1 MCIRDRPPAVPHQLS
16 EEDHFGERFY
26 MESTSR
32 LPSGRYQVRLPFF
45 KNSSH
50 TLGNSLKGAMSRFFA
65 LERKFASNNQFKSQY
80 VQFIT
85 DYVAQ
90 GHMSLVSDPN
100 FPKYFIPH
108 HGIFKVR
115 GDTSKIRVVFDAS
128 MKTSSGI
135 SLNDVL
141 CVGPKLQT
149 LLSDV
154 LTLFRRFSHVFTC
167 DIEQMYR
174 QIAMH
179 PDDSAYL
186 CICLLYTSS
195 GDLKSV
201 VYIT

>member
-1 MCIRDRPPAVPHQLS
+1 MPHQLS
-16 EEDHFGERFY
+16 EEDHFAERFY
-26 MESTSR
+26 MELTSR
-32 LPSGRYQVRLPFF
+32 LPSGRYQMRLPFF

-65 LERKFASNNQFKSQY
+65 IERKFVSNSPFKSQY

-85 DYVAQ
+85 DYVVQ

-108 HGIFKVR
+108 RGIFKVR

-154 LTLFRRFSHVFTC
+154 LTLFRRDV
-167 DIEQMYR
+167 YKR
-174 QIAMH
+174 QPLFCTICAVI
-179 PDDSAYL
+179 L
-186 CICLLYTSS
+186 CNLCFFVVLLHCVNQFVACFLS
-195 GDLKSV
+195 L
-201 VYIT
+201 